1 MRIPRLAVLVLVLVL
16 VSTAGAAPVAYAN
29 LLHRKAASHAAPLSP
44 AAAAIRAADQN
55 RWAEAQDLAARTGDP
70 VLQKLIDW
78 LDLARPG
85 TDASYERIAYFIKTN
100 PDWPGM
106 GALRKRAEDLLPPG
120 LSPAEIVAWF
130 EASPPQNPDNVP
142 AYYNALLALNRQAEA
157 LKMARDYFVSGTFTT
172 EQLRDYVQRFST
184 VLQRSDVA
192 ARTDRL
198 IWDGAYLDARAM
210 LPMLDRDDQAAA
222 QARIALLTNAPGVEA
237 AIAEVPGDRQR
248 DPGLLYARVKYD
260 MGELS
265 DDQAAKLLEA
275 EPAQPPH
282 ATEWSKLRLTLARR
296 MIESHD
302 FTTAYDL
309 AAGDHS
315 TEPSQIAETQFLAG
329 WISLR
334 FLKDPGRAATHFKFM
349 YDHVLTPISKARA
362 AYWMARTASAADDTL
377 DASASEWMSQAARYP
392 TAFYG
397 QLALERL
404 GRPLVLPTEPR
415 PTPGE
420 AAQFE
425 HGDLVRAA
433 RLLHQANDAV
443 RVTMFLNKLSELRK
457 SPVEQA
463 EIVRLAR
470 DLGAVPLSVQIAKK
484 AASGNIAV
492 LPSGY
497 PVLNLNVRA
506 PEPALVHGIIR
517 QESLFNADV
526 VSPAGAIGL
535 MQLMPAT
542 ASSEARKIGQ
552 RGGVAPAAL
561 RNPAEN
567 VMLGSHYLDDM
578 IANWSGSYIL
588 AIASYNA
595 GPGHVKNWLN
605 DNGDPR
611 ADADPVDWIELIPIS
626 ETRNYVQR
634 VLENVQVYRA
644 RLSGGSA
651 TVRLAEDLKR

>member
-1 MRIPRLAVLVLVLVL
+1 MRIPCCLVLGLGL
-16 VSTAGAAPVAYAN
+16 VSISGVADAK
-29 LLHRKAASHAAPLSP
+29 LLHRKPAAPMTQ
-44 AAAAIRAADQN
+44 AAAAIRAADTNQ
-55 RWAEAQDLAARTGDP
+55 WPEAEALASRSGDP

-85 TDASYERIAYFIKTN
+85 TDASFERIAYFIKTN

-106 GALRKRAEDLLPPG
+106 GALHKRAEDLLPPG
-120 LSPAEIVAWF
+120 MSAGEVVAWF
-130 EASPPQNPDNVP
+130 QTAPPQNPDSLPV
-142 AYYNALLALNRQAEA
+142 YYDSLVSLNRTAEA
-157 LKMARDYFVSGTFTT
+157 QKVVRDFFIAGTFTND
-172 EQLRDYVQRFST
+172 QLRDYLHRFQQ
-184 VLQRSDVA
+184 VLQRPDVV
-192 ARTDRL
+192 ARADRL
-198 IWDGAYLDARAM
+198 IWDGAYLDARAL
-210 LPMLDRDDQAAA
+210 LPMLDRDDQAADE
-222 QARIALLTNAPGVEA
+222 ARITLLTNAPGGQA
-237 AIAEVPGDRQR
+237 AIAELPGDRQR
-248 DPGLLYARVKYD
+248 DPGVLYARVKYA

-265 DDQAAKLLEA
+265 DDQAAKLLTA

-302 FTTAYDL
+302 FTTAYNL

-315 TEPSQIAETQFLAG
+315 TDPSQIAETEFLAG

-334 FLKDPGRAATHFKFM
+334 FLKDPGRAASHFTYM
-349 YDHVLTPISKARA
+349 YDHVLTPISRARA

-377 DASASEWMSQAARYP
+377 DASASQWMDRAAHYP

-404 GRPLVLPTEPR
+404 GKPLTMPAEPR
-415 PTPGE
+415 PSVAE
-420 AAQFE
+420 ALQFE
-425 HGDLVRAA
+425 HSDLVRAA

-443 RVTMFLNKLSELRK
+443 RVTTFLNKLAEVRRT
-457 SPVEQA
+457 PVEQA
-463 EIVRLAR
+463 ELVRLSR

-484 AASGNIAV
+484 AASSNIAI

-497 PVLNLNVRA
+497 PVLPNLKERS
-506 PEPALVHGIIR
+506 PEPALIHGIIR
-517 QESLFNADV
+517 QESLFNTDV

-542 ASSEARKIGQ
+542 ATSEARKLGQ
-552 RGGVAPAAL
+552 RGGVPVAQL

-567 VMLGSHYLDDM
+567 VMLGAHYLDDM
-578 IANWSGSYIL
+578 IANWNGSYIL

-595 GPGHVKNWLN
+595 GPGHIRNWLN

-611 ADADPVDWIELIPIS
+611 SDADPVDWIELIPIS

-634 VLENVQVYRA
+634 VLENTQIYRA
-644 RLSGGSA
+644 RLAGGTA
-651 TVRLAEDLKR
+651 PVRLAEDLRR